1 MSMGLIDVI
10 YNLVCDH
17 TENGNLSG
25 NGNSFALKPY
35 INPRYHLPLISVE
48 R

>member
-17 TENGNLSG
+17 TENGNWSPK
-25 NGNSFALKPY
+25 SV
-35 INPRYHLPLISVE
+35 YHITVAARETRSL
-48 R
+48 

>member
-17 TENGNLSG
+17 TEIGNWSPK
-25 NGNSFALKPY
+25 SVY
-35 INPRYHLPLISVE
+35 ITLAARETRSL
-48 R
+48 